1 VIPPTFRSTMYWPC
15 SSLETRIATE
25 PDEPA
30 DESSAGEVHPKQHSG
45 NVRSSRPQAAG
56 RSGSAR
62 LSRVASRTPLRP
74 RAWPGRG
81 PEQAGRHPERHRPDG
96 SRLRQRIMGRAR
108 SCPLCAAESVLGP
121 AAVVGPPITLMSGA
135 VGSRRPRG
143 RRPPPGRWSNQVS
156 ATWAMRVPR
165 LRAIPA
171 TTSATARSARSGGR
185 RSAPGSGLSHR
196 RFETT
201 AGSEGRSDSANAA
214 GVKHLGFAP
223 RGEHSQAASRE
234 DAPAHREMT
243 ERARVRPRPYG
254 CAPATTSS
262 VVRAAATASRT

>member
-1 VIPPTFRSTMYWPC
+1 MIPPTFRSTMYWPC

-30 DESSAGEVHPKQHSG
+30 DESSAGEVHPKQHGG

-143 RRPPPGRWSNQVS
+143 RRPPRALEQPGERDLGHGGAPPPGDPGDDVGC
-156 ATWAMRVPR
+156 
-165 LRAIPA
+165 
-171 TTSATARSARSGGR
+171 RSVGALGGR

-223 RGEHSQAASRE
+223 RGEHSQAASHE
-234 DAPAHREMT
+234 DTPAHREMT

-254 CAPATTSS
+254 CAPTTTSS